1 MTSTRHVQGLGT
13 RLLVAIATLAVGTI
27 EARAAEVW
35 LRAGVA
41 SFTPPGGGA
50 PIAMWGYAT
59 CGADFTACGTPTA
72 PGPAL
77 VVPAADAG
85 LTVHLQNTLP
95 EPTSL
100 VIPGQVTAMTPVW
113 AEPDGSATY
122 SGSRPPGNLTARVRS
137 FTHEAGALAGTATYD
152 WPTLQPGT
160 YLYESGTHPQVQV
173 QMGLYGAVTRNA
185 ADATATT
192 PAEAYA
198 GVTYAQAVTLL
209 YSEVDPV
216 LHQAVASGTYGTAAG
231 PSSTFDYNPRYF
243 LVNGAPYQA
252 GAPPIATV
260 AGGTRTLLRF
270 LNAGLRTHVPMAL
283 GQHLELIAED
293 GKPYPWPDHPRR
305 QATIQLAAAKTTD
318 AILAADNP
326 GAATA
331 RIAIL
336 DRKLD
341 VTNAGAPDGG
351 LISFVDVTTGSAAS
365 APIITSAPPLTG
377 TVGLPYAYQVTA
389 TDPNPGDTLTYSLDT
404 FPLGMTM
411 SGSGLVAWTPSATGS
426 FQVSVRVTDPGGLFA
441 TQAYSVA
448 VAAPNSPPVARNDGP
463 YTMVEGGTLS
473 VAAPGVLGNDTDVDG
488 GPLTAVNHSAASVG
502 TLTGS
507 PSGSFTWSFPTG
519 SAGTRSFTYQARD
532 PAGALSNVATATVS
546 VLANRPPTAVGDTFS
561 ARRRTNANSGTYGTV
576 TLTVLANDSDPD
588 TVLDPANAIAPS
600 TVVITVRPNQGGTAT
615 VNANGTISYV
625 PRLNFRGTDTLKYRV
640 RDTRNALSSEATVR
654 INVQ

>member
-1 MTSTRHVQGLGT
+1 MTSTRQVQGLGT
-13 RLLVAIATLAVGTI
+13 RLLFAIATLAVGTI

-35 LRAGVA
+35 LQAGAA

-50 PIAMWGYAT
+50 PIAMWGYAS
-59 CGADFTACGTPTA
+59 CAANFTSCGTPTA

-77 VVPAADAG
+77 EVPAADPG

-113 AEPDGSATY
+113 AEPDGSGAY

-137 FTHEAGALAGTATYD
+137 FTHEAAPGGSAVYD

-173 QMGLYGAVTRNA
+173 QMGLYGAVTKDA
-185 ADATATT
+185 AAATSTT
-192 PAEAYA
+192 PAEAYP
-198 GVTYAQAVTLL
+198 GVPYAQAVTLL

-216 LHQAVASGTYGTAAG
+216 LHQAVASGTYGTPAG
-231 PSSTFDYNPRYF
+231 PTSTFDYNPRYF
-243 LVNGAPYQA
+243 LVNGEPYQA
-252 GAPPIATV
+252 GAPPAATV

-318 AILAADNP
+318 AILAVDNP
-326 GAATA
+326 GVVTE

-351 LISFVDVTTGSAAS
+351 LISFVDVTTGTAAS
-365 APIITSAPPLTG
+365 APIITSAPPPTG
-377 TVGLPYAYQVTA
+377 TVGVPYAYQVTA
-389 TDPNPGDTLTYSLDT
+389 ADPNPGDTLTFSLDL
-404 FPLGMTM
+404 FPPGMSI
-411 SGSGLVAWTPSATGS
+411 SGAGLVAWTPTATGS
-426 FQVSVRVTDPGGLFA
+426 FQVTVRVADQGGLFA

-488 GPLTAVNHSAASVG
+488 GLLTAVNYSAAPIG

-507 PSGSFTWSFPTG
+507 PGGSFTWSFPMG

-532 PAGALSNVATATVS
+532 PALALSNVATATVG
-546 VLANRPPTAVGDTFS
+546 VLANRPPTVVDDTFS
-561 ARRRTNANSGTYGTV
+561 ARRRTNANSGGYGTV

-600 TVVITVRPNQGGTAT
+600 TVVVTVRPTQGGTAT
-615 VNANGTISYV
+615 VNANGTLSYV
-625 PRLNFRGTDTLKYRV
+625 PRINFKGTDTLKYRV
-640 RDTRNALSSEATVR
+640 RDTRSALSIEATVR
-654 INVQ
+654 INVK